1 MAKSAPIVTILK
13 VILVNTLTYANKNPG
28 MKIANNQIKS
38 LIGMIV
44 IATRNIFQ
52 KFHLGA
58 SSLVLEWYN

>member
-1 MAKSAPIVTILK
+1 LAKSAPIVTILK
-13 VILVNTLTYANKNPG
+13 VILVNTLTYASKNPG

-38 LIGMIV
+38 LIGIIV